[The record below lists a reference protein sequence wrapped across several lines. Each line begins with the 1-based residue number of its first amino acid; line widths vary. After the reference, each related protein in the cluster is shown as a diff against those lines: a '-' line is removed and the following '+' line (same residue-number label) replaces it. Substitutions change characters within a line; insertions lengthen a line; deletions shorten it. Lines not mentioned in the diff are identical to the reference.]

1 MNLPGGLQGITLNQA
16 KLLVVDD
23 EPANVK
29 LLCRLLEA
37 EGYRQVMHTIDPRVV
52 VGLYREHQFDLVLL
66 DIRMPYMDGF
76 EVMRGLQA
84 VDAGDYVPVLVL
96 TAQTDKET
104 RVQAL
109 ECGAKD
115 FVNKPF
121 DRLEVMTRI
130 RNILQV
136 RLLHNRIRQENRTLE
151 QQVHASL
158 QELEATRLEVLRR
171 LGLAAEYRD
180 NETGYHIVRMSKYS
194 QLLAQAL
201 GLPEAKCTRI
211 LQASPMHDIGK
222 IGIPD
227 SILLKPGKLDP
238 AEWDIMKTHATIGA
252 EILSHGSQL
261 LEEARVI
268 ALSHHE
274 KWDGSGYPQGLAG
287 DKIPIEGR
295 IVAVADVFD
304 ALTSERPYKRAWAMA
319 DAVEEIKKGRR
330 KHFEPAIV
338 DAFISILPG
347 ITEIHARYKD

>member
-1 MNLPGGLQGITLNQA
+1 MSLPSGLLGLALNQA

-23 EPANVK
+23 EAANVK
-29 LLCRLLEA
+29 LLTRLLEA
-37 EGYRQVMHTIDPRVV
+37 EGYQRVLSTLDSREV
-52 VGLYREHQFDLVLL
+52 VDLYREHQFDLVLL
-66 DIRMPYMDGF
+66 DIRMPNMDGF
-76 EVMRGLQA
+76 EVMRALQS
-84 VDAGDYVPVLVL
+84 VDSSDYVPVLVL

-104 RVQAL
+104 RLKAL

-151 QQVHASL
+151 QQVQLSL
-158 QELEATRLEVLRR
+158 QQLESTRLEVLRR

-194 QLLAQAL
+194 QLIAQAF
-201 GLPEAKCTRI
+201 GLPEEHCTRI

-227 SILLKPGKLDP
+227 AILLKPGKLAPD
-238 AEWDIMKTHATIGA
+238 EWAIMKTHASIGA
-252 EILSHGSQL
+252 EILSQGSAL
-261 LEEARVI
+261 LEAARVI

-274 KWDGSGYPQGLAG
+274 KWDGSGYPQGLVG
-287 DKIPIEGR
+287 EQIPIEGR

-304 ALTSERPYKRAWAMA
+304 ALTSERPYKKAWNVN
-319 DAVEEIKKGRR
+319 DAVAEIRR
-330 KHFEPAIV
+330 GSGAHFQPEIV
-338 DAFISILPG
+338 DAFDSILP
-347 ITEIHARYKD
+347 EISVIQARYKD